1 MSEKTSCSLLRHSSG
16 SSSGQ
21 GSLNECDYE
30 KMGGDVLRQRAL
42 VAYGETCART
52 LCVGGVAVVVVG
64 GLPICTLL

>member
-1 MSEKTSCSLLRHSSG
+1 MSERTSCSLLRHSSG
-16 SSSGQ
+16 SSSGHGRANEYCCENL
-21 GSLNECDYE
+21 GS
-30 KMGGDVLRQRAL
+30 DVFRQRAL